1 MPVVTE
7 DIHSESLVQFS
18 TPDKASAEF
27 GILLDEIVKELK
39 KKKASNLR
47 KLKTVSSTLTVQK
60 ASKVH
65 VFTDGQ
71 LEEIKA
77 CDSINTLLVY
87 KLRHCYRWDD
97 FSMLTVLM
105 SSIDSKTCLSLLK
118 KFEVKINS
126 KMKLQQIYE
135 YCKQTSAKF
144 SAEYHKIIAIVDD
157 KIFSKITQKE
167 YNVLKHFVSEQCGVE
182 DYVMSPVTKIAVS
195 SLILEWYIPVTV
207 VAHMIKI
214 ALNNEGNFTK
224 NCFVYLKI
232 SSTLIFDHRNIVST
246 WLYYN
251 MVTGPVKI
259 NHVVVQKS
267 PNYLYHNLCS
277 ICTSKLQILPQM
289 RNLMENLLK
298 LTESSHIRII

>member
-1 MPVVTE
+1 MLTLLCFVHVVDMPVATE
-7 DIHSESLVQFS
+7 DVHSESLVQFS

-27 GILLDEIVKELK
+27 GTVLDKIVKKLEK
-39 KKKASNLR
+39 KEASNLR
-47 KLKTVSSTLTVQK
+47 KLKIVSATLTVQK

-77 CDSINTLLVY
+77 CDSIYTLLVY

-97 FSMLTVLM
+97 FSMLTLLM
-105 SSIDSKTCLSLLK
+105 SSIDSKKCLSLLK

-144 SAEYHKIIAIVDD
+144 SAEYHKIVAIVDD

-182 DYVMSPVTKIAVS
+182 DYVISPVTKITVS
-195 SLILEWYIPVTV
+195 SLILEWYIPVTA

-214 ALNNEGNFTK
+214 ALNNKGNFTK

-232 SSTLIFDHRNIVST
+232 STTLIFDHRNIVST
-246 WLYYN
+246 
-251 MVTGPVKI
+251 
-259 NHVVVQKS
+259 
-267 PNYLYHNLCS
+267 
-277 ICTSKLQILPQM
+277 
-289 RNLMENLLK
+289 
-298 LTESSHIRII
+298 

>member
-1 MPVVTE
+1 MPVATE
-7 DIHSESLVQFS
+7 DVHSESLAQFS

-27 GILLDEIVKELK
+27 GILLDEIVLELEKKE
-39 KKKASNLR
+39 ASNLR
-47 KLKTVSSTLTVQK
+47 RLKTVSSTLTVQK

-87 KLRHCYRWDD
+87 KLRHRYRWDD
-97 FSMLTVLM
+97 FSMLTVLI
-105 SSIDSKTCLSLLK
+105 SSIDSKKCLSLLK

-126 KMKLQQIYE
+126 KMKLQHIYE
-135 YCKQTSAKF
+135 HCKEKSAKF
-144 SAEYHKIIAIVDD
+144 SAEYHKIVAIVDD

-167 YNVLKHFVSEQCGVE
+167 YIVLKHFVSEQCGVE
-182 DYVMSPVTKIAVS
+182 DYVISPITKITVS
-195 SLILEWYIPVTV
+195 SLILEWYIPITA

-214 ALNNEGNFTK
+214 ALNNKGNFTK

-246 WLYYN
+246 
-251 MVTGPVKI
+251 
-259 NHVVVQKS
+259 
-267 PNYLYHNLCS
+267 
-277 ICTSKLQILPQM
+277 
-289 RNLMENLLK
+289 
-298 LTESSHIRII
+298 

>member
-1 MPVVTE
+1 MLTLLCFVHVVDMPVATKDV
-7 DIHSESLVQFS
+7 HSESLAQFS
-18 TPDKASAEF
+18 TPDKASVEF
-27 GILLDEIVKELK
+27 GILLDEIVLELEKKED
-39 KKKASNLR
+39 SNLR
-47 KLKTVSSTLTVQK
+47 RLKTVSSTLTIQK

-97 FSMLTVLM
+97 FDMLTLLM
-105 SSIDSKTCLSLLK
+105 SSIDSKKCLSLLN
-118 KFEVKINS
+118 KFKVKINS

-135 YCKQTSAKF
+135 HCKQMSIKF
-144 SAEYHKIIAIVDD
+144 PAECHKIVTIVDD

-182 DYVMSPVTKIAVS
+182 DYVMSPFSKASSS
-195 SLILEWYIPVTV
+195 SLILEWYIPVTAA
-207 VAHMIKI
+207 AHMIKI
-214 ALNNEGNFTK
+214 ALNNKRNFTK

-232 SSTLIFDHRNIVST
+232 SATLIFDHRNIVST

-251 MVTGPVKI
+251 MVTGPAKI
-259 NHVVVQKS
+259 NHVVTQKS
-267 PNYLYHNLCS
+267 PNYS
-277 ICTSKLQILPQM
+277 
-289 RNLMENLLK
+289 
-298 LTESSHIRII
+298 